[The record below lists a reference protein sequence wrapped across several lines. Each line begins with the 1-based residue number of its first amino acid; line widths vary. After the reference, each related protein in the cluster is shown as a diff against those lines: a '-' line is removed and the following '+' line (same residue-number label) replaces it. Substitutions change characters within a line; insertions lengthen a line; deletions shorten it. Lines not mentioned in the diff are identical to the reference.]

1 VKNTIIC
8 IAALATCLLAA
19 GPTLAKEAPPPGG
32 TPKDLVL
39 AEPTRFDLDNGL
51 QATLLEFGT
60 APKATVYVS
69 IRTGGLDEDGKT
81 WISSITGD
89 LLKEGTENY
98 TALEL
103 AQKAAS
109 MGGGLGISSGDE
121 STTVFLD
128 VLSENAAEAVAL
140 VAEVIRRPTFPASE
154 IDRIKRDYLR
164 GLAVSK
170 QQAQAQASQAFGKLL
185 YGDHPYG
192 GDWPS
197 EALIAGYTIEDAS
210 GFYAENYGAK
220 RTRVYVAGRFDAAGV
235 EKAVREQ
242 FGDWKSGPDATI
254 DIPAPP
260 EKPGVALI
268 DRPGSPQAT
277 INLGL
282 KTIDPSNPE
291 WTKLAFTNTLL
302 GGFFSSRIT
311 ANIRED
317 KGYTYS
323 PRSSL
328 APHYRD
334 AYWVQSADVSIEHT
348 GDSLKEIYFE
358 IDRLRA
364 EGPGAEEMDR
374 VRNYTVGNF
383 ILSNASR
390 LGILG
395 QIAYIDFHGLP
406 REYLTQY
413 AERVSSVTADDVRNA
428 AGKYLVPEEMSLVVV
443 GDLSQVRPQLETLP
457 RLEGRLPE

>member
-1 VKNTIIC
+1 MNNSIIR
-8 IAALATCLLAA
+8 IAALAACVVAA
-19 GPTLAKEAPPPGG
+19 GTTWAKEAPPPGG

-51 QATLLEFGT
+51 KATLLEFGT

-81 WISSITGD
+81 WLSSITAE

-103 AQKAAS
+103 AQKAAA
-109 MGGGLGISSGDE
+109 MGGGISVSSGDE

-140 VAEVIRRPTFPASE
+140 VAEVIRRPTFPETE
-154 IDRIKRDYLR
+154 IDRVKRDHLR
-164 GLAVSK
+164 SLAVAR
-170 QQAQAQASQAFGKLL
+170 QQAQAQAGQAFGKLM

-192 GDWPS
+192 GDWPT
-197 EALIAGYTIEDAS
+197 EDLIGGYTIQDAS
-210 GFYAENYGAK
+210 GFYAENFGAK

-235 EKAVREQ
+235 EQAIRAQ
-242 FGDWKSGPDATI
+242 FGDWKSGPEATI

-260 EKPGVALI
+260 ENAGVVLI
-268 DRPGSPQAT
+268 DRPQSPQAT

-291 WTKLAFTNTLL
+291 WTKLVFTNTLL

-334 AYWVQSADVSIEHT
+334 AYWAQSADVSIDHT
-348 GDSLKEIYFE
+348 GDSLTEIFLE
-358 IDRLRA
+358 IDRLRTTP
-364 EGPGAEEMDR
+364 PGEEEIER
-374 VRNYTVGNF
+374 VRNYTVGSF

-390 LGILG
+390 MGVLG

-406 REYLTQY
+406 QEYLTRY
-413 AERVSSVTADDVRNA
+413 AERVSSVTAQDVTSMA
-428 AGKYLVPEEMSLVVV
+428 QKYLVPEDMSLVVV

-457 RLEGRLPE
+457 QMEGRLPD

>member
-1 VKNTIIC
+1 MKHSIIR
-8 IAALATCLLAA
+8 IAALAACVVIA
-19 GPTLAKEAPPPGG
+19 GPALAKEAPPPGG

-51 QATLLEFGT
+51 QATLLAFGT

-69 IRTGGLDEDGKT
+69 IRTGGLDEDGRT
-81 WISSITGD
+81 WLSSITSE

-103 AQKAAS
+103 AQKAAA
-109 MGGGLGISSGDE
+109 MGGGISVASGDE
-121 STTVFLD
+121 STTVVLD

-154 IDRIKRDYLR
+154 IERIQRDHLR
-164 GLAVSK
+164 SLAVAK
-170 QQAQAQASQAFGKLL
+170 QQAQSQAGQAFGKLM

-197 EALIAGYTIEDAS
+197 EELISGYTIEDAS
-210 GFYAENYGAK
+210 GFYEANYGAK

-235 EKAVREQ
+235 EQAVREQ
-242 FGDWKSGPDATI
+242 FGDWKPGPDATI

-260 EKPGVALI
+260 ESPGVVLI
-268 DRPGSPQAT
+268 DRPQSPQAT

-282 KTIDPSNPE
+282 KTIDPSDPE
-291 WTKLAFTNTLL
+291 WTKLVFTNTLL
-302 GGFFSSRIT
+302 GGFFSSRII

-317 KGYTYS
+317 KGYSYS
-323 PRSSL
+323 PRSSIS
-328 APHYRD
+328 PHYRD
-334 AYWVQSADVSIEHT
+334 AYWAQSADVSIEHT
-348 GDSLKEIYFE
+348 GDSLREVYFE
-358 IDRLRA
+358 IDRLRSA
-364 EGPGAEEMDR
+364 PPGEDEVER
-374 VRNYTVGNF
+374 VRNYTVGSF

-390 LGILG
+390 TGVLS

-406 REYLTQY
+406 QEYLTQY
-413 AERVSSVTADDVRNA
+413 AERVSSVTAQDVTSMA
-428 AGKYLVPEEMSLVVV
+428 QKYLVPEDMSLVVV
-443 GDLSQVRPQLETLP
+443 GDLSQVRPQLEALP
-457 RLEGRLPE
+457 QLEGRLPD